1 MKNPLKNNKHHR
13 MNINRNNDIVSLWNG
28 QLDIPIRED
37 LLNEI
42 TPVIVKNFLDKVGV
56 SNSIEVYRF
65 QGMGRCLR
73 VEG

>member
-1 MKNPLKNNKHHR
+1 

-42 TPVIVKNFLDKVGV
+42 TPVIVKNFLDNVGV

-73 VEG
+73 WEG